1 LLPPGIEAWS
11 SDIILTELPQ
21 LQKPF
26 TSTGDLTP
34 AVYSVSDTILTELSQ
49 LLKLRQ
55 FQMQV
60 PVLFEEKVAGRER
73 E

>member
-11 SDIILTELPQ
+11 SD
-21 LQKPF
+21 
-26 TSTGDLTP
+26 
-34 AVYSVSDTILTELSQ
+34 TILSELSQ